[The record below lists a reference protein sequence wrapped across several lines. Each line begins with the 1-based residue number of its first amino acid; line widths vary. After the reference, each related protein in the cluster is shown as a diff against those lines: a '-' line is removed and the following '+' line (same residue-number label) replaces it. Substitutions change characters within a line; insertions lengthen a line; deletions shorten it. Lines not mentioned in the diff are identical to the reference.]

1 MMRRARN
8 AQMNLLATASCLSVF
23 LLVGLAMLAASPEPG
38 ERRVGRQALQDPG
51 TAERR
56 NPYRP
61 EIPLGLDLYLPVPE
75 DNPLR
80 PERVA
85 LGRRLFFDPVLSRD
99 RSLACAGCHDP
110 ERAFTDGRALCVGV
124 SGRVGTRSVPTI
136 VNRAW
141 GRSFFWDGRIST
153 LEEQV
158 LQPIQDPKELD
169 MPLEDV
175 LSRLRRDREYSE
187 RFQAVF
193 GRIPTDVDLANAL
206 ASYVRTILSGD
217 APIDLYLGGDLDALS
232 DRAREGL
239 RIFQGK
245 ANCSECHLGPTF
257 TDERFHNTGVAW
269 KGPPPPIAQLPSR
282 LRSGVGRRGPTREA
296 TALDAAV
303 PSIADT
309 RGQRPTSA
317 EEEGKLVDLGRFEVT
332 GEDRD
337 RGAFKTPTIRNVE
350 RTAPYMHDGSL
361 ATLDAVID
369 CYTRGGNANP
379 YRDPEIRPLDLTAEE
394 KQALLTFLRSLS
406 GSVRD
411 GI

>member
-1 MMRRARN
+1 MHAPHHRIA
-8 AQMNLLATASCLSVF
+8 LATVSGVTLAI
-23 LLVGLAMLAASPEPG
+23 LLGVSLEHPAAQG
-38 ERRVGRQALQDPG
+38 EA
-51 TAERR
+51 
-56 NPYRP
+56 RP
-61 EIPLGLDLYLPVPE
+61 EIPVGLDLYLPVPE

-110 ERAFTDGRALCVGV
+110 ERAFTDGKALSVGV
-124 SGRVGTRSVPTI
+124 YGRVGTRSVPTI
-136 VNRAW
+136 VNRAY
-141 GRSFFWDGRIST
+141 GSSFFWDGRIST
-153 LEEQV
+153 LEDQV

-169 MPLEDV
+169 MPIRDV
-175 LSRLRRDREYSE
+175 VVRLRRDREYSE

-217 APIDLYLGGDLDALS
+217 APIDRYLGGDLDALS

-269 KGPPPPIAQLPSR
+269 QDGTL
-282 LRSGVGRRGPTREA
+282 
-296 TALDAAV
+296 LD
-303 PSIADT
+303 
-309 RGQRPTSA
+309 Q
-317 EEEGKLVDLGRFEVT
+317 GRFIVT
-332 GEDRD
+332 GNEED
-337 RGAFKTPTIRNVE
+337 RGAFKVPTLRNVE

-361 ATLDAVID
+361 ATLEEVIEF
-369 CYTRGGNANP
+369 YNRGGNANP
-379 YRDPEIRPLDLTAEE
+379 YLDAELRRLNLTPTEQ
-394 KQALLTFLRSLS
+394 QAVVTFLHALS
-406 GSVRD
+406 GRVQD
-411 GI
+411 GIPTR